1 MNDKKVIKHLESGGD
16 YTIEKLSNYLEEVEH
31 NPKYFW
37 AISVKKTNKHIG
49 NIKIDPIDLNNFSG
63 EYGIMIGDRVMNGGK
78 VLQKKRQKNYRLLF
92 QLT

>member
-1 MNDKKVIKHLESGGD
+1 MIKKLLNIASGGD
-16 YTIEKLSNYLEEVEH
+16 YTIEKLSNYLEGSEH

-63 EYGIMIGDRVMNGGK
+63 EMA
-78 VLQKKRQKNYRLLF
+78 
-92 QLT
+92 